1 MATRDSEQARPG
13 QDVGEETRPAG
24 ASKSP
29 RADADD
35 DPHRVNV
42 SSDQRAD
49 DSSGP
54 KGGGADQDRPRDG
67 T

>member
-1 MATRDSEQARPG
+1 MAAHDSKQARSEQDAG
-13 QDVGEETRPAG
+13 KETRPAG

-29 RADADD
+29 ADD

-49 DSSGP
+49 DSSGAQD
-54 KGGGADQDRPRDG
+54 KGADQDRPRDG